1 MSPFELRRLPVEIE
15 LLLVPIEPANVL
27 VHLPNGS
34 ERFARL
40 DRAVLAEIDR
50 LIEEP
55 AA

>member
-1 MSPFELRRLPVEIE
+1 MSAAEPRLLPVEIE
-15 LLLVPIEPANVL
+15 LLPVPVETANVL
-27 VHLPNGS
+27 MHLPNGS

-40 DRAVLAEIDR
+40 DRAVLAEVAR

>member
-1 MSPFELRRLPVEIE
+1 MPKPDARRLPVAIE
-15 LLLVPIEPANVL
+15 LLPTPVETANVL

-40 DRAVLAEIDR
+40 DRAVLAEVAR